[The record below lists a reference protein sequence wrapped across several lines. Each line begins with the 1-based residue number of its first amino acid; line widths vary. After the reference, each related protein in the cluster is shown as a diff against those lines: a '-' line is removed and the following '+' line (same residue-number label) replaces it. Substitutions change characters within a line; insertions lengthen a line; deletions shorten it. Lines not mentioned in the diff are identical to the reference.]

1 VDLQRIG
8 THLVEEAAGRSHRR
22 DAVLPLTGGP
32 AGNARL
38 TAWTGL
44 ILLALFL
51 AELVTL
57 LDVRGLISWHVA
69 LGVLLVPAALL
80 KTATTGWRFL
90 RYYTRGR
97 PYVAAG
103 PPILPLRLLG
113 PLVVLSTLGLLCSGL
128 LLLAL
133 GEQRSR
139 ASSLTVIGRRIDWV
153 SVHQALFV
161 VFAVVTGLH
170 VLARAVPAAM
180 LVAGRRKQTPGRP
193 GRVPGGAARGAAIA
207 LALAVAGVTT
217 ALVLPA
223 ASSWRHEDFGH
234 FGHFEGSPPR
244 P

>member
-1 VDLQRIG
+1 MDLQRIG
-8 THLVEEAAGRSHRR
+8 TDLVEEAVGRSQRR
-22 DAVLPLTGGP
+22 DAVLPRTGGP

-69 LGVLLVPAALL
+69 LGVLLVPPALL

-97 PYVAAG
+97 PYVEAG

-113 PLVVLSTLGLLCSGL
+113 PLVVVSTLGLLGSGL
-128 LLLAL
+128 VLLAL

-139 ASSLTVIGRRIDWV
+139 ESSLTVVGQRIDWV
-153 SVHQALFV
+153 SAHQALFV

-170 VLARAVPAAM
+170 VLARGVPAAM
-180 LVAGRRKQTPGRP
+180 LVFGRRKETPGRP
-193 GRVPGGAARGAAIA
+193 GRVPGGAARVAALA

-223 ASSWRHEDFGH
+223 ASSWRHEDVGH
-234 FGHFEGSPPR
+234 FDHFDGPR
-244 P
+244 RP